1 MTILSKCIV
10 IFLSSIKVRHNFGVN
25 ATKLVFNCGKVIF
38 IRSHTN
44 NSEDKPC
51 KSFLNVVYFQKKL
64 FFLHIWTIFNDPRN
78 SLTLALLLWTILITF
93 RVLSYNNPMT
103 YYNKYLL
110 RLIKFRKRCDR
121 VAIVWILVTAKLID
135 FHWHLFPMSFQVS
148 TKKDVF
154 VWIIEFIPYS
164 DD

>member
-1 MTILSKCIV
+1 MQQNWFLIVVKSFLFGAIRIILKI
-10 IFLSSIKVRHNFGVN
+10 NPVN
-25 ATKLVFNCGKVIF
+25 I
-38 IRSHTN
+38 I
-44 NSEDKPC
+44 
-51 KSFLNVVYFQKKL
+51 SFLNVVYFQKKL

-135 FHWHLFPMSFQVS
+135 FHWHLFPRPFQNWFGCLQKRTDSSELLNSSHTQMINRLITICV
-148 TKKDVF
+148 
-154 VWIIEFIPYS
+154 
-164 DD
+164 

>member
-1 MTILSKCIV
+1 MQQNWFLIVVKSFLFEAIRIILKI
-10 IFLSSIKVRHNFGVN
+10 NPVN
-25 ATKLVFNCGKVIF
+25 I
-38 IRSHTN
+38 I
-44 NSEDKPC
+44 
-51 KSFLNVVYFQKKL
+51 SFLNVVYFQKKL

-93 RVLSYNNPMT
+93 RALSYNNPMT